1 MREQDRL
8 GETQTEKAKKRIR
21 KENKLR
27 KRERM
32 RKKRENGEG
41 WGEERTRKS
50 ARENARAG
58 GWLGKGEKGPHRG
71 PPCLVTQQPSGR
83 CRGASWDSRL
93 GARPGAGGHGA
104 RSRAGPLTCC
114 CCGLLASLAPRA
126 GPSGLPA
133 LVPAASRGAG
143 GCDLAPGS
151 GLCGCGRSGAQRL
164 CPHVRPA
171 RRAASSEEAA
181 GARGVLRQRGALTL
195 RCRPPLGPRPRR

>member
-114 CCGLLASLAPRA
+114 CCGRGVAGAACGSFGAPRA
-126 GPSGLPA
+126 CPGRLSGRGRLRSGTGQRA
-133 LVPAASRGAG
+133 LRVRQERGTASVPA
-143 GCDLAPGS
+143 
-151 GLCGCGRSGAQRL
+151 
-164 CPHVRPA
+164 RPA
-171 RRAASSEEAA
+171 SAP
-181 GARGVLRQRGALTL
+181 
-195 RCRPPLGPRPRR
+195 RCKL